1 MVPSAALNLTDC
13 RILRIRGYVDG
24 RRRARSALSFHSFF
38 PLLSKD
44 TRTSWGKSAFFE
56 PSAHGR
62 HTPTLRLTR
71 QRADRP
77 FLSLFSLFSA
87 ASDCYAP
94 EARACSCVGV
104 CTEPWCAYVHAP
116 IGGHNSR
123 LDQSEWLI
131 HFLLSSF
138 KAVHSLA
145 LPCYCPRAHPLYL
158 WCDFAASPNPVPLT
172 CIRQLRIFPK
182 LHKATLK
189 LIFPDTIRYIGDRS
203 FRKTT
208 SFTLYSRK
216 RKLRPFLQFLFFFFR
231 SPLMFNRKRL
241 RHYYVKFDQKDWTK
255 PNIWWYFCLVEW
267 RINKTKVPTS
277 YTWEM

>member
-1 MVPSAALNLTDC
+1 MKMVPSAALNLTDC

-24 RRRARSALSFHSFF
+24 RRRARPALSFHLFF

-44 TRTSWGKSAFFE
+44 TCISWGKSAFFE

-94 EARACSCVGV
+94 DTRTCSCVRV
-104 CTEPWCAYVHAP
+104 YIKVWCAYMRAP

-131 HFLLSSF
+131 HFLLF
-138 KAVHSLA
+138 LPKAFSSLA
-145 LPCYCPRAHPLYL
+145 LVCYYPRAHPFYL
-158 WCDFAASPNPVPLT
+158 WCDFTAFPNPVRLT
-172 CIRQLRIFPK
+172 CIRELQIFTK
-182 LHKATLK
+182 LHKNTLK
-189 LIFPDTIRYIGDRS
+189 LILWNIIPKYYIKNIC

-208 SFTLYSRK
+208 FFTSYSNR
-216 RKLRPFLQFLFFFFR
+216 RKLRPLLQLLFFFI
-231 SPLMFNRKRL
+231 
-241 RHYYVKFDQKDWTK
+241 TT
-255 PNIWWYFCLVEW
+255 NI
-267 RINKTKVPTS
+267 
-277 YTWEM
+277 